1 MSLPPV
7 NASLA
12 SLFWTAQL
20 WFGKYVSETKLL
32 KDFFGGGTSGF
43 LAASVKGEDQ
53 MLIWLPSSQKQEKAE
68 ERRVQR
74 PYSFS
79 LEGLLPG

>member
-1 MSLPPV
+1 MSVPPD

-20 WFGKYVSETKLL
+20 WFREYVCETKLL
-32 KDFFGGGTSGF
+32 KDFFWGGTSGF

-74 PYSFS
+74 PHSFS
-79 LEGLLPG
+79 LEGLSPG